1 MKISKKALF
10 TMADNTE
17 KTEQLRHADNRNLP
31 ATLTRQASKQTYYT
45 IRFLVDRDRVND
57 AYRAYAYFRWVDDQ
71 LDCGSGLPEEKK
83 LFLHRQQDLLE
94 ACFHRKPPA
103 ALLPEEQMLAD
114 LVQHDQENESGLQI
128 YLRNM
133 MAVMA
138 FDEERCGRV
147 ISRDE
152 LGHYSYLLSKAVTEA
167 MFYFIGHQ
175 DPPPEDKNR
184 YQAVI
189 GAHVV
194 HMLRDLVKDID
205 VGYVNIPAEDL
216 NAKSPFTVNVNSDIF
231 RKWVYERVQLA
242 YRNLQSGKEYIAQV
256 ANLRC
261 RLAGFAYLARF
272 EWMIRIVERDNYCL
286 RIDYPERKSFRAV
299 LWIVWS
305 VLISLFNISW
315 TKFELS
321 HGADISEGCD
331 ER

>member
-1 MKISKKALF
+1 
-10 TMADNTE
+10 MADYIENS
-17 KTEQLRHADNRNLP
+17 EQLLHADNIKLP
-31 ATLTRQASKQTYYT
+31 AALTRQASKQTYYT

-57 AYRAYAYFRWVDDQ
+57 AFRAYAYFRWVDDQ
-71 LDCGSGLPEEKK
+71 LDCGSGVAEEKI

-94 ACFHRKPPA
+94 ACYRNESPA
-103 ALLPEEQMLAD
+103 ALLAEEQMLAD
-114 LVQHDQENESGLQI
+114 LVQHDQGNESGLQI

-138 FDEERCGRV
+138 FDVERCGRV

-152 LGHYSYLLSKAVTEA
+152 LSRYSYLLSRAVTEA

-175 DPPPEDKNR
+175 DPPPENKNR

-189 GAHVV
+189 GAHAV
-194 HMLRDLVKDID
+194 HMLRDLVKDIT
-205 VGYVNIPAEDL
+205 VGYVNVPAEDL
-216 NAKSPFTVNVNSDIF
+216 NAKSPFTVNVKSDVF

-242 YRNLQSGKEYIAQV
+242 HRNLQSGKEYIGQV

-272 EWMIRIVERDNYCL
+272 EWVVRLIEGDKYCL
-286 RIDYPERKSFRAV
+286 KQDYPERKSFRAV
-299 LWIVWS
+299 LWMVWR
-305 VLISLFNISW
+305 VLISLFSVSR

-321 HGADISEGCD
+321 YRVDISDSCE

>member
-1 MKISKKALF
+1 
-10 TMADNTE
+10 MANYTE
-17 KTEQLRHADNRNLP
+17 KTEQLRHADHTNLP
-31 ATLTRQASKQTYYT
+31 AVLTRQASKQTYYT

-83 LFLHRQQDLLE
+83 LFLHRQQDLLD
-94 ACFHRKPPA
+94 ACYRRESPD

-114 LVQHDQENESGLQI
+114 LVRHDQENESGLQI

-152 LGHYSYLLSKAVTEA
+152 LGRYSYLLSKAVTEA

-175 DPPPEDKNR
+175 DPPPEYKNR
-184 YQAVI
+184 YQAVM

-194 HMLRDLVKDID
+194 HMLRDLVKDLD
-205 VGYVNIPAEDL
+205 VGYMNIPAEDL
-216 NAKSPFTVNVNSDIF
+216 HAKSPFPVNVNSDIF
-231 RKWVYERVQLA
+231 RKWVYERVQFA
-242 YRNLQSGKEYIAQV
+242 YRNLRSGKEYIAQV

-272 EWMIRIVERDNYCL
+272 EWMIRIIERDNYCL
-286 RIDYPERKSFRAV
+286 RTDYPERKSFRAV
-299 LWIVWS
+299 LWILWR

-315 TKFELS
+315 TKIELS
-321 HGADISEGCD
+321 HGAGISEGCK

>member
-1 MKISKKALF
+1 
-10 TMADNTE
+10 MADFTE
-17 KTEQLRHADNRNLP
+17 KTEQYRHMDHTKLP
-31 ATLTRQASKQTYYT
+31 AALTKQASKQTYYT

-71 LDCGSGLPEEKK
+71 LDCGSGAPEEKK
-83 LFLHRQQDLLE
+83 LFLHRQQYLLE
-94 ACFHRKPPA
+94 ACYRKELPA
-103 ALLPEEQMLAD
+103 SLVAEEQMLAD
-114 LVQHDQENESGLQI
+114 LVQHDQRNESGLQI

-138 FDEERCGRV
+138 FDEERCGRA

-167 MFYFIGHQ
+167 MFYFIGHR
-175 DPPPEDKNR
+175 DPPPEHKNR

-189 GAHVV
+189 GAHIV

-205 VGYVNIPAEDL
+205 VGYVNIPTEDL
-216 NAKSPFTVNVNSDIF
+216 NAKFPFTENVNSDIF

-242 YRNLQSGKEYIAQV
+242 HRNMQSGKEYITQV

-272 EWMIRIVERDNYCL
+272 EWMIRIIERDRYYL
-286 RIDYPERKSFRAV
+286 RKNYPERKSFRAV
-299 LWIVWS
+299 LWIVWR
-305 VLISLFNISW
+305 VLISLFNISSK
-315 TKFELS
+315 KFELS
-321 HGADISEGCD
+321 HGADMSERCE